1 MKSIIIQNNHNNNKI
16 EYFAFICYDFPIIN
30 NEILEIKRFDTFR
43 LDIEQLLQIS
53 ILYYQYFLFHH
64 YEKTYILNLENNNKI
79 IICEI
84 NSKNISQFIWSEV
97 SYTMTSIND
106 EMSLDITTEEEEL
119 ENKKENKR
127 KKAKDNYNRFN
138 IKNNDEFNPIK
149 SIDAPNI
156 FDRKVL
162 HPIHKSKTY
171 IHKTMKYQV
180 NNNIFNNTENKY
192 EEKPKINDVLK
203 NQKKTIDTRKNQ
215 NNIQK
220 INIKDNKNIKSNE
233 TINIFS
239 IVEKKKDENNTNDN
253 NTFLNHNRNNVN
265 INNSVDKNGNEKNE
279 LNIINNVKEKN
290 KKIISKKEKNNDTDN
305 KNIFPNIKKIDIKDN
320 KNIKSDEN
328 TFVEKKKRK

>member
-1 MKSIIIQNNHNNNKI
+1 M
-16 EYFAFICYDFPIIN
+16 
-30 NEILEIKRFDTFR
+30 
-43 LDIEQLLQIS
+43 
-53 ILYYQYFLFHH
+53 
-64 YEKTYILNLENNNKI
+64 
-79 IICEI
+79 
-84 NSKNISQFIWSEV
+84 WSEV

-162 HPIHKSKTY
+162 HSIHKSKTY

-220 INIKDNKNIKSNE
+220 IDIKDNKNIKSNE

-239 IVEKKKDENNTNDN
+239 IVEKKKDGNNTNDN

-290 KKIISKKEKNNDTDN
+290 KKIISKKEKNNATDN

-328 TFVEKKKRK
+328 TFVEKKIDGNNASNNNIFPHYNKKNKSINNVIGEYENNELNIINHLNKENKKQNSKEKSGIIDKEGKDNIIDNKKLKTKKKRRKFNFR